1 VYGVRVNQKPAHAR
15 HNNGTMVDNS
25 RMWKFALFTGL
36 AVCTSLVAASCAY
49 VTIGPDESLNGHYGG
64 EMQTVC
70 RNPKIFSPLMHL
82 LRVKVCK
89 EKWVQFDEFQW
100 KNEYYWTYG
109 RGILNTATFL
119 LVATI
124 SFVTAVSM
132 LLLERRRHQ
141 HIQRVQRLMRASTN
155 ASGVALAI
163 SVVTCSKVLPVWFV
177 YNFWFGFPISSVLG
191 LISVLLFLMGQRDRL
206 SSHAAGTVAEDLN
219 NDLCGSLRNAA
230 RALFLIANLPALFVT
245 IPGGLYCVKSVLYS
259 STFFERNDSH
269 ENAKL
274 SCLLYSTLTYAI
286 LRKISGSLIS

>member
-1 VYGVRVNQKPAHAR
+1 MG
-15 HNNGTMVDNS
+15 DDS

-119 LVATI
+119 SVATI

-163 SVVTCSKVLPVWFV
+163 SVVTCSEVLPVWFV
-177 YNFWFGFPISSVLG
+177 FNFWFGIPISLVLAP
-191 LISVLLFLMGQRDRL
+191 ISVLLFIMGQRNRL
-206 SSHAAGTVAEDLN
+206 SMAAAG
-219 NDLCGSLRNAA
+219 
-230 RALFLIANLPALFVT
+230 ALFLIVNFPALSVT
-245 IPGGLYCVKSVLYS
+245 VPGGLCCVKSVLYS

-269 ENAKL
+269 QNAKL

-286 LRKISGSLIS
+286 LRKISGSLISCCG

>member
-1 VYGVRVNQKPAHAR
+1 VDVECSTIRCESDTKNLPTPDT
-15 HNNGTMVDNS
+15 TMGDDS

-49 VTIGPDESLNGHYGG
+49 VTIGPDEFLNGHYGG

-163 SVVTCSKVLPVWFV
+163 SVVTCSEVLPIWFAFNVWFA
-177 YNFWFGFPISSVLG
+177 FPISLVLP
-191 LISVLLFLMGQRDRL
+191 LIIAVLLGSTQLVGQRNRL
-206 SSHAAGTVAEDLN
+206 SMAAAG
-219 NDLCGSLRNAA
+219 
-230 RALFLIANLPALFVT
+230 ALFLLIVNLPALSVAV
-245 IPGGLYCVKSVLYS
+245 PGGLCCVKSVLYS

-269 ENAKL
+269 ENAKF

>member
-1 VYGVRVNQKPAHAR
+1 MG
-15 HNNGTMVDNS
+15 DDS

-49 VTIGPDESLNGHYGG
+49 VTIGPDEFLNGHYGS

-89 EKWVQFDEFQW
+89 EKWVQFDELQW

-163 SVVTCSKVLPVWFV
+163 SVVTCSEILPVWIV
-177 YNFWFGFPISSVLG
+177 YNFWYGFPISLVLAP
-191 LISVLLFLMGQRDRL
+191 ISVLLFIMGQRDML
-206 SSHAAGTVAEDLN
+206 SSNAAGTVADVT
-219 NDLCGSLRNAA
+219 NDYLCCSLRKAA
-230 RALFLIANLPALFVT
+230 RALFLIVNWPALGVT
-245 IPGGLYCVKSVLYS
+245 IPGGLYCVKYVLYS
-259 STFFERNDSH
+259 STFFERNKNH
-269 ENAKL
+269 ENAKF